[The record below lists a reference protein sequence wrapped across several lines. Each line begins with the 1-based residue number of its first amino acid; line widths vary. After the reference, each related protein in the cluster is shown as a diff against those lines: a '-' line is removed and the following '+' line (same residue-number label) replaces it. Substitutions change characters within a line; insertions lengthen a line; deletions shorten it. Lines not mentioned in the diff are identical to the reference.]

1 MTLEFVMFA
10 GIFVD
15 GYRERNQKLIKK
27 RKENI
32 TELQIKKLRKL
43 HLEAATLLQTILS
56 HSPLSRSWRRE
67 ACTFVCVHVFLVL
80 ELNITEQEKLHV
92 DTPRLG

>member
-32 TELQIKKLRKL
+32 LELQIKK
-43 HLEAATLLQTILS
+43 AA
-56 HSPLSRSWRRE
+56 
-67 ACTFVCVHVFLVL
+67 
-80 ELNITEQEKLHV
+80 
-92 DTPRLG
+92 